1 MPVFLGESSRFFSG
15 CDYMPVEFYR
25 GMCFSVTAPKVLK
38 QDLRDWGREEIG
50 KEEDKKIIKRICFLL
65 FS

>member
-1 MPVFLGESSRFFSG
+1 
-15 CDYMPVEFYR
+15 MPVEFYR

-38 QDLRDWGREEIG
+38 QDLRDWGTEEIE